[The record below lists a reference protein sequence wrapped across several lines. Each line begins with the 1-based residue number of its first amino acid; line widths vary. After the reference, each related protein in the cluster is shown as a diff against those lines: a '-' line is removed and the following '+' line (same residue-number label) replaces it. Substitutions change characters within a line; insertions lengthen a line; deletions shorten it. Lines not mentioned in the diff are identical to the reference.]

1 MLRKLLLVG
10 LFVNLEPGSIL
21 QIAIGTIVC
30 AVHLLVQLVAC
41 PYKNPM
47 DGYLAQGSSFS
58 LMMVF
63 TCCLI
68 YKFDALTAS
77 EACGRRVVEQREK

>member
-10 LFVNLEPGSIL
+10 LFVPLAPGSIL
-21 QIAIGTIVC
+21 QITIGTIVC
-30 AVHLLVQLVAC
+30 AVHLLVQLVAR

-47 DGYLAQGSSFS
+47 DDYLAQGSSFS
-58 LMMVF
+58 LLMLF
-63 TCCLI
+63 ICCLI

-77 EACGRRVVEQREK
+77 EALQVGLLGS